1 VAGQGGPGVNGGP
14 NGDVYLRVSVAD
26 DPRFERQG
34 DDLRTDVAVPLYT
47 ALLGGEALVNTLT
60 GKVALTIPAETQSG
74 KVFRLR
80 GKGMPKR
87 GSGKEFGDLLA
98 KVSVIL
104 PTRLTDQE
112 RELLTEL
119 RSLRATS

>member
-1 VAGQGGPGVNGGP
+1 ML
-14 NGDVYLRVSVAD
+14 DLRDCFKYFA
-26 DPRFERQG
+26 ERQG

-47 ALLGGEALVNTLT
+47 ALLGGEVTVNTPT
-60 GKVALTIPAETQSG
+60 GKVALTIPPETQSG

-87 GSGKEFGDLLA
+87 GSGKQFGDLLA
-98 KVSVIL
+98 KVSINL
-104 PTRLTDQE
+104 PSRLSDRE

-119 RSLRATS
+119 RSLRPAS